1 MNKAAPANGKPRRR
15 RWRIWLPV
23 LLLLLGMPALF
34 AWWLLDPAT
43 VLSILRQTVRESAGL
58 ELDSTQPTRLIVI
71 PAPRL
76 ALREVS
82 LNDLAG
88 RRLATIETVDV
99 ELPWQ
104 SLWTRPPPLGRIALS
119 GIELQ
124 SGPVLD
130 DWLALWSTGPPK
142 PTLQWPELARGLSL
156 RRVRYYGPVIQLAP
170 AEDEAE
176 AEAGADGETR
186 VTEETGVDV
195 QTAVDSETAAVD
207 ESAVSDDPPAT
218 AATPLFELD
227 FLDLDPVAAGAPLRL
242 DLAVLAR
249 GYRLGLNLR
258 GRAEDNS
265 GNLRVAA
272 AKLAMA
278 FGPIDGD
285 DEAVRI
291 DGTLDVS
298 YLPAGGL
305 RGQAE
310 LEIAEASWIGEQLGL
325 PLKGPLQIELV
336 LSGEEGFDTDVE
348 ARING
353 EGITGTAQWPLGPT
367 ADARLAELRLDYEGA
382 DGLKIE
388 GLRLTR
394 DRPAAIDA
402 ADAEPAP
409 Q

>member
-1 MNKAAPANGKPRRR
+1 MNKAAPASGKPRRR
-15 RWRIWLPV
+15 RWRIWLPIV
-23 LLLLLGMPALF
+23 LLLLGMPALF

-58 ELDSTQPTRLIVI
+58 ELDSTQPTRLIVV

-82 LNDLAG
+82 LHDLAG
-88 RRLATIETVDV
+88 RELASIETVDV

-119 GIELQ
+119 GIDLQ

-156 RRVRYYGPVIQLAP
+156 RRVRYYGPVVQPAP
-170 AEDEAE
+170 TEDEAE
-176 AEAGADGETR
+176 AETGADDEAR
-186 VTEETGVDV
+186 VDEETGADV
-195 QTAVDSETAAVD
+195 QTAVDRQTAAGD
-207 ESAVSDDPPAT
+207 ASAVSDDTPAT

-227 FLDLDPVAAGAPLRL
+227 FFDLDPVAAGAPLRL
-242 DLAVLAR
+242 DLAVLAQ

-258 GRAEDNS
+258 GRAEDSS
-265 GNLRVAA
+265 GSLRVAA
-272 AKLAMA
+272 ADLAMA
-278 FGPIDGD
+278 FGPIDGN

-291 DGTLDVS
+291 DGTLDLS

-305 RGQAE
+305 RGQAD
-310 LEIAEASWIGEQLGL
+310 LEMADAGWIGEQLGL
-325 PLKGPLQIELV
+325 PLKGPLQIGLV
-336 LSGEEGFDTDVE
+336 LSGEQGFDTDIK
-348 ARING
+348 AQISG
-353 EGITGTAQWPLGPT
+353 DGIEGTARWPLGPT
-367 ADARLAELRLDYEGA
+367 ADHRLAELRLDYEGA

-394 DRPAAIDA
+394 DLPADA
-402 ADAEPAP
+402 TSTDAEPAP